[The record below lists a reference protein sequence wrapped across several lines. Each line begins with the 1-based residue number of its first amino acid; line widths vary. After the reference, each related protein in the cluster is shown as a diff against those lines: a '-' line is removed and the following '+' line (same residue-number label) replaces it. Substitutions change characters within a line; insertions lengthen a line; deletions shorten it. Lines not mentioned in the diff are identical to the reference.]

1 MKHEKKKNH
10 IDSAEIMAGL
20 EEILARMEEEK
31 NVKAICTIHGAMQH
45 IEDLEER
52 IAIILEGELFCPM
65 CGKKL
70 DVK

>member
-1 MKHEKKKNH
+1 MIDNEKAK
-10 IDSAEIMAGL
+10 EIKERLKCGTCDVCLDAL
-20 EEILARMEEEK
+20 
-31 NVKAICTIHGAMQH
+31 QY